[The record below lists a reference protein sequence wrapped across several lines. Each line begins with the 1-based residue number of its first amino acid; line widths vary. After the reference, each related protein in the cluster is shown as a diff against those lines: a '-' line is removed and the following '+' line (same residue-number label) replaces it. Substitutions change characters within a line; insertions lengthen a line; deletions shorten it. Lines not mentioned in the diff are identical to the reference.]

1 MDKTLLKGHRERLRK
16 RYMQAGEDGFTD
28 YDLLELLLTYA
39 ITRRDVKAP
48 ARELLTQFRDLA
60 SIMEADLTQ
69 LCQVPGLGERSAL
82 LLVLIREF
90 CTRYLASKTKN
101 TDLLDSMDALKN
113 YARMKMA
120 PCRNE
125 EMMLV
130 CLDAKNHVITNR
142 IISRGTVDSTVVYP
156 RDIAAEALRCQAAGI
171 ILIHNHPSG
180 VTEPSRSDRVFTK
193 QIRDALRP
201 LDIRLLDHLIVSRSD
216 VYSFLDHGLLEYS
229 L

>member
-1 MDKTLLKGHRERLRK
+1 MNKTLQAGHRERLRK
-16 RYMQAGEDGFTD
+16 RYLQAGEDGFAD

-39 ITRRDVKAP
+39 VARRDVKAP
-48 ARELLTQFRDLA
+48 ARELMTRFHDLA
-60 SIMEADLTQ
+60 SIMEADIAELS
-69 LCQVPGLGERSAL
+69 QVPGLGERSAL
-82 LLVLIREF
+82 LIVLIRDF
-90 CTRYLASKTKN
+90 CTRYLETKTQN
-101 TDLLDSMDALKN
+101 TDLLDSMDALKD
-113 YARMKMA
+113 YAKMKMT

-130 CLDAKNHVITNR
+130 CLDVKNHVITNR

-156 RDIAAEALRCQAAGI
+156 RDIAAEALRCQASGI

>member
-1 MDKTLLKGHRERLRK
+1 MDKTLQTGHRERLRK
-16 RYMQAGEDGFTD
+16 RYLQAGEDGFTD

-48 ARELLTQFRDLA
+48 ARELMTQFHDLV
-60 SIMEADLTQ
+60 SVMGADITELS
-69 LCQVPGLGERSAL
+69 QVPGLGERSAL
-82 LLVLIREF
+82 LIILIRDL
-90 CTRYLASKTKN
+90 CNRYLESKTQN
-101 TDLLDSMDALKN
+101 TDLLDSMDTLKD

-130 CLDAKNHVITNR
+130 CLDTKNHVITNR

-156 RDIAAEALRCQAAGI
+156 RDIAAEALRCQASGI